1 MLAPRP
7 GPPLLLT
14 RPALRYL
21 FVNNDA
27 NTCLHAALWV
37 AMFATA
43 DGVGE
48 LCWPRLLAVWP
59 VLLTVGLL
67 TLLSPAP
74 TWLLFTRHSRNLN
87 KVDFLCKP
95 RCRRIRIFRIHLC
108 TLSFTT
114 RE

>member
-1 MLAPRP
+1 MVAPRP

-48 LCWPRLLAVWP
+48 LCWPRLLAIWP

-87 KVDFLCKP
+87 KVGFLLNQGLW
-95 RCRRIRIFRIHLC
+95 RIRIPHTFF
-108 TLSFTT
+108 S
-114 RE
+114 

>member
-1 MLAPRP
+1 MIATSPRGSYFGEQPSPFWAFASMLAPRP
-7 GPPLLLT
+7 GPLLT

-48 LCWPRLLAVWP
+48 LCWPRLLAIWP

-87 KVDFLCKP
+87 KVDFFL
-95 RCRRIRIFRIHLC
+95 
-108 TLSFTT
+108 
-114 RE
+114 